1 MENQM
6 LNNPIRISD
15 AASLLRREISDNE
28 RPYIKAV
35 LKHNNALVDE
45 WYNKVLK
52 QIADNKGCVKSG
64 QVTTE
69 WHYFYD
75 GKTITKFIEHLEL
88 GLVSRPSPQ
97 LLEFWKS
104 TFEKS
109 SVKELMELGVP
120 LVGHGWKIILDEMF
134 ISTQLDKWEKVYKGS
149 NDPLIWRKNANDH
162 AILWSINNQYSFWSQ
177 EQTSKIAEK
186 IMSVVKTPV
195 KVAD

>member
-15 AASLLRREISDNE
+15 AASLLRREISENE
-28 RPYIKAV
+28 RPYVQAV
-35 LKHNNALVDE
+35 LKHNNSLVDE

-52 QIADNKGCVKSG
+52 QIADNKGCIKSA
-64 QVTTE
+64 QATTE

-75 GKTITKFIEHLEL
+75 GKTLTKFIEHFEK
-88 GLVSRPSPQ
+88 GLVARPAPD

-104 TFEKS
+104 TFENL
-109 SVKELMELGVP
+109 SVGELMDMGVP
-120 LVGHGWKIILDEMF
+120 LVSHGWKIILDEMF

-149 NDPLIWRKNANDH
+149 NDPLIWRKKANDH
-162 AILWSINNQYSFWSQ
+162 AILWSINNQYSFWSK
-177 EQTSKIAEK
+177 EQTTKIAEK
-186 IMSVVKTPV
+186 VMSVVKTPI